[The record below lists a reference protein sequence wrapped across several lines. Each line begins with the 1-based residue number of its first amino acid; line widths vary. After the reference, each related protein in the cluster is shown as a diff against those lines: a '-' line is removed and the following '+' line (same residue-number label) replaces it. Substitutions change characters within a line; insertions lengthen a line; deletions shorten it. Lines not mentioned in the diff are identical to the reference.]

1 MTPLGPVYVNDLFE
15 GERSLL
21 LATLESLSREQWDT
35 PTVCAG
41 WSVKDI
47 AAHLLADDLGPVSRR
62 RDGHTASWFSGE
74 WDDLL
79 RFINRQNEEWVAAMR
94 RVSGPLIVELLRFS
108 GERVFAVY
116 RSLARDSVG
125 PVVDWAGPRPAPMWL
140 HVAREYTERWL
151 HGQQIYD
158 ALGVERAKDRR
169 LFAPVLGTFVR
180 ALPHT
185 YRDVDAPPG
194 THVLMEITGDA
205 GGRWSLVRGD
215 GSNHRGTEAHRS
227 AWALHESVDSAPAA
241 TVTLDQE
248 TAWRLFTKGIDPATA
263 RDRATIAGDV
273 GLGEFALRMV
283 SILA

>member
-1 MTPLGPVYVNDLFE
+1 MKPVGPIYVNDLFDD
-15 GERSLL
+15 ERALL
-21 LATLESLSREQWDT
+21 LSTLESLSREQWDM
-35 PTVCAG
+35 PTICAG

-47 AAHLLADDLGPVSRR
+47 AAHLIADDLGPVSRR
-62 RDGHTASWFSGE
+62 RDGHAGTWFSGE

-79 RFINRQNEEWVAAMR
+79 RFINRQNEDWVAAMR

-116 RSLARDSVG
+116 RSLDLDSMG
-125 PVVDWAGPRPAPMWL
+125 PVVDWAGPDPAPMWL

-158 ALGVERAKDRR
+158 ALGVRRAKERR
-169 LFAPVLGTFVR
+169 LFGPVLDTFVR

-185 YRDVDAPPG
+185 YRDVDAPAG
-194 THVLMEITGDA
+194 THVLLEITGEA
-205 GGRWSLVRGD
+205 GGRWSLVRESGPKQGD
-215 GSNHRGTEAHRS
+215 TEAQS
-227 AWALHESVDSAPAA
+227 PWGLFEAVETAPAA
-241 TVTLDQE
+241 IVTLDQE
-248 TAWRLFTKGIDPATA
+248 TAWRLFTKGIDPVTA

-273 GLGEFALRMV
+273 ELGEVALRTV

>member
-1 MTPLGPVYVNDLFE
+1 MKPLAPVYVNDLFDD
-15 GERSLL
+15 ERALL
-21 LATLESLSREQWDT
+21 LDTLASLSREDWDA

-41 WSVKDI
+41 WSIKDI
-47 AAHLLADDLGPVSRR
+47 AAHLVADDLGPVSRR
-62 RDGHTASWFSGE
+62 RDGHTASWFSGD

-116 RSLARDSVG
+116 RSLDLDSVG
-125 PVVDWAGPRPAPMWL
+125 PAVDWAGPEPAPMWF

-158 ALGVERAKDRR
+158 ALGRTVAKERR
-169 LFAPVLGTFVR
+169 LFAPVLDTFVR

-185 YRDVDAPPG
+185 YRDVDASPG
-194 THVLMEITGDA
+194 THVLLVIDGEA
-205 GGRWSLVRGD
+205 GGHWSLVRSGAPKPPPAASLWD
-215 GSNHRGTEAHRS
+215 LYAD
-227 AWALHESVDSAPAA
+227 VDTPPTA
-241 TVTLDQE
+241 TVTLDE
-248 TAWRLFTKGIDPATA
+248 DTAWRLFTKGLDPAAA
-263 RDRATIAGDV
+263 RGRTTIAGDV
-273 GLGEFALRMV
+273 GLGEVVLRTV